1 MIQQEFLNKLELSTY
16 IVHGMTP
23 AEKLNMLD
31 KYNNIADAIINKLPS
46 STFSSDA
53 ENYKTILNDHVFNL
67 FMRNT
72 TQLDLQSYQSL
83 FKMYQVCKN
92 EVSKSNRNS
101 LLSGVLLDTK
111 IKNDTYSRMCYELSK
126 KLSEIGVN
134 CKDNISLDTNSLQVA
149 LQTFGLHTTEE
160 SDVPI
165 QEPVAEPEDLD
176 KFKDI
181 FDDDETLLDEMEGDE
196 DTYENEEEDMG
207 EPEDYDDD
215 IDISLEDILGEDEEE
230 DTAPSEEDNEEMPNE
245 TKEEDDDTINE
256 ESDLYKELEKELG
269 NYLSG
274 HVNAICN
281 VLSSI
286 YSAGFTRAQAG
297 ILVSREGAPSPLVAI
312 RKIDNNN
319 DMETLKNMGIDVTD
333 ADKARGYKTVS
344 IKDNGTF
351 QDRIIYNAVV
361 SSVPQLQN
369 YAENTSGG
377 SIPDVNTLL
386 NNDVVCYKLHL
397 QFQSANIDYC
407 TKENSEIKIKD
418 WVNETQ
424 LKKNGVS
431 TFTEWRQ
438 KVNDNKK
445 RLKSYKS
452 MVRPWYEWSVKK
464 ILIKSIIDAGITDT
478 SDINAINNIV
488 NKVTSNLRNVAVMSV
503 RSPGAEYEIKIS
515 SSNISVDQREQM
527 KETLINKL
535 TSQLNLA
542 GSNEIVVKQIA
553 EDKFNSL
560 GVLTLSIVLDQKK
573 ANASVIFAG
582 DIVNELKNEERP
594 SWSHALLGMSEDRQ
608 WLYWDDFMNPAKAGP
623 ANRVYCIYAASRAGK
638 GNMTAALLAN
648 ALCDGRKV
656 YYTDGKPETGTC
668 LGELAWLAGKEAYV
682 YDGQRIGSAPF
693 SGYMEKWT
701 NGLRTQEQLTQYI
714 NKLPSELFENSE
726 FFNTERQEKFLGVM
740 RYLKSLALCAA
751 TVSARNKGELPI
763 DNWDIWIFDEMTK
776 MSELETQVREKFMAY
791 LGAKG
796 VKGIKKGQSAKGND
810 ILVGLDESKFDRE
823 MIDTSSDKFDAGVA
837 YIYNWLSWTRSIMS
851 SISEAATI
859 ALGKSSTNII
869 FIFQNASWL
878 INEQFSTT
886 IGQIVMA
893 LECTKI
899 VGNGGLAPTC
909 KTYGEE
915 TTRKKPWYTNVI
927 NTGKG
932 WWGISKS
939 PDIRTSEV
947 DVFKPFSVWTVPI
960 DTSTNE
966 RLSKPGEDKDP
977 KYMYGYIMTLCEAFG
992 VDVAS
997 VLNTAYTYANNA
1009 VSTLGFATSLEEY
1022 MYDCSNLCV
1031 GETSADFSKLL
1042 EERAARDNDGET
1054 SLENTPP
1061 TVVKNTVSM
1070 GEDDNSILLDEDEAP
1085 PIDFGFGGSMP
1096 NPEPLNTSG
1105 PSPIPGQRTNSTGE
1119 NILQGQ
1125 DQNKNVIDKANEEVE
1140 QIKSLRLM
1148 TTRQLRA
1155 KNFSDN
1161 VLEAYYNNIL
1171 NKNGILANNNFD
1183 YTNRDKTQTRGL
1195 YQAAITFSS
1204 ISYMEKEIPRFSGI
1218 VNKLRDQATSQ
1229 IRALNDRYSKWK
1241 FMLGMIDD
1249 YMNDILQYDELPSED
1264 KLREYQQK
1272 YLMNI
1277 NFDTGYA
1284 YDDEDNN
1291 QSGQGYQNVQQLMNE
1306 DGTFEDDSFDQRAYY
1321 DEDPYEANNIFNSN
1335 NRQGT
1340 IDITPPPNGDT
1351 VRLSLDNYIETSAP
1365 RWHTIERFKKAL
1377 FESANG
1383 TAYEFKKRWDY
1394 VLKKIAERHPD
1405 RALVRKIAF
1414 TELHVIVN
1422 GKMMML
1428 NNLIGG
1434 EDDIQITDILRI
1446 KDTFKKFPMIQSITF
1461 DGPTTQCLIDEYGTT
1476 AQEVWSIFQEN
1487 RALKVIE
1494 IIIPETNQQL
1504 VLKRET
1510 FPSMQDQFNRAMGIK
1525 IAQMQ
1530 YEQFGSNYNNRLEEK
1545 SPGYISRMLK
1555 NGKSKASSW
1564 FQNRPKVKTNRKPI
1578 VSKRMKFAAGAVG
1591 ILALGSVIGLPGLIV
1606 TGVSSAVGY
1615 FKARG

>member
-16 IVHGMTP
+16 IIHGMTP

-31 KYNNIADAIINKLPS
+31 KYNNMADAVINKLPS
-46 STFSSDA
+46 SAFSSDA
-53 ENYKTILNDHVFNL
+53 ENYKTILNTHVFNL

-72 TQLDLQSYQSL
+72 AQLDLQSYPSL
-83 FKMYQVCKN
+83 FKMYQAYKN
-92 EVSKSNRNS
+92 GVTKLNQNS
-101 LLSGVLLDTK
+101 QLSGGALDTK
-111 IKNDTYSRMCYELSK
+111 IKNDTYSRMCQEFSK
-126 KLSEIGVN
+126 KLTELGIDCN
-134 CKDNISLDTNSLQVA
+134 DNPSLDVNLLQVA
-149 LQTFGLHTTEE
+149 LQTFGLNTTETPDTAATE
-160 SDVPI
+160 PI
-165 QEPVAEPEDLD
+165 PEQEDLGQ
-176 KFKDI
+176 FKDL
-181 FDDDETLLDEMEGDE
+181 FDDDDTSLGEMVDIED
-196 DTYENEEEDMG
+196 DTYEEDKG
-207 EPEDYDDD
+207 EPEDYDDL
-215 IDISLEDILGEDEEE
+215 DISLEDILGEDTD
-230 DTAPSEEDNEEMPNE
+230 DTAPIEEENEEMPAE
-245 TKEEDDDTINE
+245 SKEEDDDEVNE

-297 ILVSREGAPSPLVAI
+297 ILVSRQGAPSPLVAI
-312 RKIDNNN
+312 RKIDNTN
-319 DMETLKNMGIDVTD
+319 DMETLKNMGIDVTE

-351 QDRIIYNAVV
+351 QDRIIYNAIVN
-361 SSVPQLQN
+361 SVPQLQN

-438 KVNDNKK
+438 KINDNKK

-488 NKVTSNLRNVAVMSV
+488 NKVTANLRNVAVMSV
-503 RSPGAEYEIKIS
+503 RSPGSEYEIKIS

-527 KETLINKL
+527 KETLISKL

-553 EDKFNSL
+553 QDKFNSL
-560 GVLTLSIVLDQKK
+560 GVLTISIVLDQKK
-573 ANASVIFAG
+573 ANANVIFAG

-623 ANRVYCIYAASRAGK
+623 ANRVYAIYAASRAGK

-701 NGLRTQEQLTQYI
+701 NGLRTQEQLTEYI

-726 FFNTERQEKFLGVM
+726 FFNTESQEKFLGVM

-776 MSELETQVREKFMAY
+776 MSELETQVREKFMSY

-837 YIYNWLSWTRSIMS
+837 YIYSWLSWTRNIMS

-886 IGQIVMA
+886 IGQIVIS

-915 TTRKKPWYTNVI
+915 TTRKKAWYTDVI

-947 DVFKPFSVWTVPI
+947 EVFKPFSVWTVPI

-997 VLNTAYTYANNA
+997 ILNSAYTYASNA
-1009 VSTLGFATSLEEY
+1009 VSTLGFANSLEEY

-1031 GETSADFSKLL
+1031 GETSADFSKLI
-1042 EERAARDNDGET
+1042 EERAARDSDDGA

-1070 GEDDNSILLDEDEAP
+1070 GEDDNSVLLDEDEAP
-1085 PIDFGFGGSMP
+1085 PIDFGFGSPMP
-1096 NPEPLNTSG
+1096 QPEPINSTG
-1105 PSPIPGQRTNSTGE
+1105 PAPIPGQRTNSTGE
-1119 NILQGQ
+1119 DPVQEQN
-1125 DQNKNVIDKANEEVE
+1125 QNKTVIDRANEEVE
-1140 QIKSLRLM
+1140 QIKTLRLM

-1155 KNFSDN
+1155 KNFSEN

-1183 YTNRDKTQTRGL
+1183 YTNRDKKQTRGL

-1204 ISYMEKEIPRFSGI
+1204 ISYMEKEIPRFNGI
-1218 VNKLRDQATSQ
+1218 VDKLREQATNQ
-1229 IRALNDRYSKWK
+1229 IKALNDRYGKWK
-1241 FMLGMIDD
+1241 FMLGMLDD
-1249 YMNDILQYDELPSED
+1249 YMNDVLQYDELPSED

-1284 YDDEDNN
+1284 YN
-1291 QSGQGYQNVQQLMNE
+1291 
-1306 DGTFEDDSFDQRAYY
+1306 EDDSEYGQPDQGYRTVQQILYGEDEFEDNGFDQRAIY
-1321 DEDPYEANNIFNSN
+1321 DEDPYEANNIFNTN
-1335 NRQGT
+1335 NGQGT
-1340 IDITPPPNGDT
+1340 IDITPPPYGDT

-1365 RWHTIERFKKAL
+1365 RWHTMERFKKVL

-1434 EDDIQITDILRI
+1434 DCDIQITDILRI
-1446 KDTFKKFPMIQSITF
+1446 RDTFKKFPLIQSITF

-1494 IIIPETNQQL
+1494 IVIPETNQQL

-1510 FPSMQDQFNRAMGIK
+1510 FPSMAEQFNRAMGMK

-1530 YEQFGSNYNNRLEEK
+1530 YEQFGSSYNNRLEEK
-1545 SPGYISRMLK
+1545 SPGYINRMLK
-1555 NGKSKASSW
+1555 NGKSRASSW
-1564 FQNRPKVKTNRKPI
+1564 FQNKPKVKTTRKPI
-1578 VSKRMKFAAGAVG
+1578 VSKRMKYAAGAVG